1 MCCLECLG
9 DIRATADRW
18 ARVARDES
26 EPPRERNEAAK
37 KSVALCPA
45 CKEPIGGE
53 VAESGEA
60 VGAAPTFVMQAPPA
74 AAPRSIAPA
83 AAAVGRAPVGQTGRG
98 RFRGRG
104 ARGLARGA
112 VARP

>member
-18 ARVARDES
+18 ARVASDES
-26 EPPRERNEAAK
+26 QPPRERNEAAK

-60 VGAAPTFVMQAPPA
+60 VGAAPTFVMQVQSTA
-74 AAPRSIAPA
+74 AALSLYMEIAM
-83 AAAVGRAPVGQTGRG
+83 TW
-98 RFRGRG
+98 
-104 ARGLARGA
+104 
-112 VARP
+112 